1 MAKKLLTKV
10 DDTGIKNSSSNG
22 GRTQTLLY
30 VDINGV
36 WYKLTIHSESYVT
49 QSYIRLYS
57 SSNRSEWLSLIT
69 GNPKKDFGI
78 DISYKENYSSIAF
91 DIIIK
96 NYEGRLKKILK
107 ATYPVKEEDNGQE
120 KE

>member
-1 MAKKLLTKV
+1 MVKKLLTKV

-22 GRTQTLLY
+22 GRTQNVLY
-30 VDINGV
+30 VDINGI
-36 WYKLTIHSESYVT
+36 WYKLVIHS
-49 QSYIRLYS
+49 QSYESQSHIRLYS
-57 SSNRSEWLSLIT
+57 SSDKTNWLNLIS
-69 GNPKKDFGI
+69 GNPKRDFGI

-107 ATYPVKEEDNGQE
+107 ATYPAGNEDE
-120 KE
+120 KS